1 MTWIH
6 PISDTRVQ
14 VSRFGRRLS
23 GAAPGRLDDGI
34 LQWAHRPARWSAVV
48 HPDQDVLRTILLKQQ
63 AFVFLRGYPV
73 NFIAGDS
80 FVVASGEYRA
90 PLYWIERGYQTF
102 PAFLRRLWGAAFVD
116 AGNAWQ
122 GPFHFQQLKTDA
134 GVEAH
139 LLFSLGWYLE
149 PQITLG
155 WAHGFQSGGG
165 NQLYFVASATF

>member
-1 MTWIH
+1 
-6 PISDTRVQ
+6 
-14 VSRFGRRLS
+14 VS
-23 GAAPGRLDDGI
+23 
-34 LQWAHRPARWSAVV
+34 
-48 HPDQDVLRTILLKQQ
+48 
-63 AFVFLRGYPV
+63 
-73 NFIAGDS
+73 GDS
-80 FVVASGEYRA
+80 FVVASAEYRA

-122 GPFHFQQLKTDA
+122 GPFHFGQLKTDA